1 LAFSLVAGERFYKL
15 LGEQHDHTLLNSR
28 QGTRMMS
35 ETVYD
40 KHVQFYIDFVD
51 RVLAD
56 KNSLWHILLSRF
68 KGILGDRIKGA
79 RICDIA
85 CGEGY
90 LSRFLG
96 QSEPQEVIGID
107 ISSTLIDIATHRRNR
122 PNLSYRVDDAQHLQ
136 TFSDASVD
144 IAVSQ
149 LAIMDVPDHRA
160 LFQSVHRVLKAG
172 GVFVFSLLHP
182 CFESPFRLPAEPQ
195 FQVDANSNIVAY
207 LIRHYAREG
216 FWQSGGTGVRGHM
229 GAYHRTLST
238 LINDLL
244 GAGFI
249 LERLEEPV
257 VEGKGLF
264 SRVPQTLLI
273 AAHT

>member
-1 LAFSLVAGERFYKL
+1 M
-15 LGEQHDHTLLNSR
+15 N
-28 QGTRMMS
+28 GTI
-35 ETVYD
+35 YD

-51 RVLAD
+51 RSLAD
-56 KNSLWHILLSRF
+56 QNGLWQVLLARF
-68 KGILGDRIKGA
+68 KEILGDHLKEA
-79 RICDIA
+79 RVCDIA

-96 QSEPQEVIGID
+96 QFGPQEVVGID
-107 ISSTLIDIATHRRNR
+107 TSVALIDVATRRSDR
-122 PNLSYRVDDAQHLQ
+122 MNLSYRVDDAQYLR
-136 TFSDASVD
+136 TFEDASID

-149 LAIMDVPDHRA
+149 LAIMDIPDHRA
-160 LFQSVHRVLKAG
+160 LFQSVRRVLKAG

-182 CFESPFRLPAEPQ
+182 CFESPFRVPDEPQ
-195 FQVDANSNIVAY
+195 FQVDVNSNPVAY
-207 LIRHYAREG
+207 IVRHYAHEG

-244 GAGFI
+244 EAGFI

-257 VEGKGLF
+257 VEGRELF

-273 AAHT
+273 AAQT